1 MEKELRFQ
9 NKAIHYWIEGS
20 GKPSLMMIHG
30 FAEDHR
36 VWDLQLDALRENY
49 QLIIPDLPGSGKS
62 ELLGKTSM
70 ESMADA
76 ILGILDRESINE
88 CCMIG
93 HSMGGYVT
101 LAFAEKNPQRLNSFC
116 LFHSTA
122 YPDSEEKKQTRLK
135 AIEFIKRNGVE
146 EFLKSST
153 PNLFAKEVEGKTTDH
168 GQLTTTDHRRQT
180 DHGPRTTVKRKDM
193 IQKLIDDYKDMKPE
207 SLIAYYDGMIQRP
220 DRTNVLKSFP
230 KPILF
235 LLGKEDMAVPYQ
247 QGLEQSRFPMKP
259 EVHTLEFSGHMGMWE
274 QTAEANRILLAFVKN
289 NVR

>member
-20 GKPSLMMIHG
+20 GKPPLMMIHG

-62 ELLGKTSM
+62 ELLGETSM

-76 ILGILDRESINE
+76 MLSILDRESINE

-101 LAFAEKNPQRLNSFC
+101 LAFAEKNAHRLNSFC

-122 YPDSEEKKQTRLK
+122 YPDSEEKKQTRMK

-146 EFLKSST
+146 EFLKTST
-153 PNLFAKEVEGKTTDH
+153 PNLFAKEAEGLTTDH
-168 GQLTTTDHRRQT
+168 GQ
-180 DHGPRTTVKRKDM
+180 RTTVKSRKDM
-193 IQKLIDDYKDMKPE
+193 IQKLIDDYKNMKPE
-207 SLIAYYDGMIQRP
+207 SLIAYYEAMIQRP
-220 DRTNVLKSFP
+220 DRTTVLKSFP

-274 QTAEANRILLAFVKN
+274 QTAEANRILLAFFQN